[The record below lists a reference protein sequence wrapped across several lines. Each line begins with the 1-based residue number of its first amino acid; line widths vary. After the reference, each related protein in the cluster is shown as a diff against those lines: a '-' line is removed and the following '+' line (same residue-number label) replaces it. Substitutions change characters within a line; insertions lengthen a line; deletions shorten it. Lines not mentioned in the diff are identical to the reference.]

1 MASKIY
7 VGRGT
12 EKVPFLENTTDIMID
27 TGIDYT
33 INTNFELDFEYV
45 SGTTANS
52 WHHILNAGGV
62 RNSTRLALSV
72 SGTSTKL
79 LQLEAVISGTS
90 KSVVGSYAIAKDKRY
105 VVKYR
110 IADDKGTYSVTDH
123 STGEVLFSVAKN
135 LSTTTIQSL
144 GKVCIYNQQNWDGA
158 TASSSSTTGTRGAYL
173 KIYRLRIYDGDDLV
187 MDLIPDPEG
196 EEGATARFYDLVSKE
211 YVSYKYSDSAIY
223 KKEYDFPAVEAK
235 KMYIGVNGEA
245 RKVIKAY
252 VGVNGE
258 ATLFYTAS

>member
-45 SGTTANS
+45 SGTTKSS
-52 WHHILNAGGV
+52 WHHILNAGGTGT
-62 RNSTRLALSV
+62 STVLALSA
-72 SGTSTKL
+72 SGTSTKS

-90 KSVVGSYAIAKDKRY
+90 KSVVGFYTIAKNKRY
-105 VVKYR
+105 LAKYR
-110 IADDKGTYSVTDH
+110 IADNKGTYSITDH
-123 STGEVLFSVAKN
+123 NTGEVLYSATKN
-135 LSTTTIQSL
+135 LSTSTIQSL

-158 TASSSSTTGTRGAYL
+158 TASSSTTGTRGAYI
-173 KIYRLRIYDGDDLV
+173 KIYSLKIYDGDDLV

-196 EEGATARFYDLVSKE
+196 EEGTSARFYDLVSEE
-211 YVSYKYSDSAIY
+211 YVSYKYSGSAIY
-223 KKEYDFPAVEAK
+223 KEEYDFPAVEAK
-235 KMYIGVNGEA
+235 KIYVGVNGEA
-245 RKVIKAY
+245 RKVKKAY
-252 VGVNGE
+252 VGVNDE

>member
-45 SGTTANS
+45 SGTTKNS
-52 WHHILNAGGV
+52 YHHILNAGGV
-62 RNSTRLALSV
+62 RTSTMLALSA
-72 SGTSTKL
+72 SGTSTKS
-79 LQLEAVISGTS
+79 LQLEAVTSGTS
-90 KSVVGSYAIAKDKRY
+90 KSVIGYYTIAKNKRY
-105 VVKYR
+105 IAKYT
-110 IADDKGTYSVTDH
+110 IADDKGTYSVIDH
-123 STGEVLFSVAKN
+123 STGEVLYSATKN
-135 LSTTTIQSL
+135 LSISTIQSL

-158 TASSSSTTGTRGAYL
+158 ATSSSTTTGTRGAYL

-196 EEGATARFYDLVSKE
+196 EEGTSARFYDLVSQE

-223 KKEYDFPAVEAK
+223 KEEYDFPAVEAK

-245 RKVIKAY
+245 RKVTKAY

-258 ATLFYTAS
+258 ATLFYTDS

>member
-45 SGTTANS
+45 SGTT
-52 WHHILNAGGV
+52 
-62 RNSTRLALSV
+62 
-72 SGTSTKL
+72 
-79 LQLEAVISGTS
+79 
-90 KSVVGSYAIAKDKRY
+90 
-105 VVKYR
+105 
-110 IADDKGTYSVTDH
+110 
-123 STGEVLFSVAKN
+123 KN
-135 LSTTTIQSL
+135 LSISTIQSL

-158 TASSSSTTGTRGAYL
+158 ATSSSTTTGTRGAYL

-196 EEGATARFYDLVSKE
+196 EEGTSARFYDLVSQE

-223 KKEYDFPAVEAK
+223 KEEYDFPAVEAK

-245 RKVIKAY
+245 RKVTKAY

-258 ATLFYTAS
+258 ATLFYTDS